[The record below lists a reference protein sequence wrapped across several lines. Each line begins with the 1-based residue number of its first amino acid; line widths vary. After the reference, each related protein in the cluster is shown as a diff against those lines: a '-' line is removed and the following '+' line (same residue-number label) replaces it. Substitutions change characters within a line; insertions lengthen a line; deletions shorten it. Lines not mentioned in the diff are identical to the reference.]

1 MVLLVSTTVLWS
13 EQKRY
18 SRPEGKKGH
27 TRYEALEYMKDCAA
41 SLAKHFKAHPKWGR
55 LLAIDIGQYGSLGIR
70 QLAHHAQN
78 NDCSVNFV

>member
-1 MVLLVSTTVLWS
+1 
-13 EQKRY
+13 
-18 SRPEGKKGH
+18 
-27 TRYEALEYMKDCAA
+27 MKDCAA